1 MLLFNLKRKI
11 ISFKEKYLKKDFA
24 CFFLKVS
31 VNIKIFIFLFL
42 KQDFISFTRLNSGF
56 RFTLFIGMISPQG
69 FNGF

>member
-1 MLLFNLKRKI
+1 
-11 ISFKEKYLKKDFA
+11 
-24 CFFLKVS
+24 
-31 VNIKIFIFLFL
+31 L